1 MKDQL
6 NLKVE
11 NLHISYRTYLDPQ
24 VDLRHRFK
32 AGFGAARRR
41 HLIVNAVQGVTFNL
55 KKGETLGIIGHNGA
69 GKSTLLLGIAG
80 LIKADDGQVLARSR
94 PTLLGVGSVLNT
106 SLSGRRNIEIG
117 CLAIGMDKDQ
127 IKEQMDDLIEFSGL
141 REAIDRPLK
150 SYSTGMRA
158 RLTFTV
164 ATVKEPEVLLIDE
177 ALAVG
182 DNEFRER
189 AYQRIEDIRSAAGS
203 VILVSHNTQ
212 EIQRMSDRV
221 IWMDQGQIVRDGSPD
236 ALIKVYK
243 ETKSETELLSR
254 MNQETFEGTG
264 PLQVFSFSTVVDN
277 EYGKNQIEIKENSLI
292 GTKELSSSVNHPKSV
307 DVKEASDQFRS
318 SILQMASNETITK
331 HSRLAGLLH
340 NWFVDHSSGALMLNW
355 ASESFPRK
363 TILLQETFA
372 PNFLDDHKH
381 WITNKYGDLFIDEE
395 FPSIESNEDLVY
407 CWSRYP
413 NYYLNWWIDVATRAY
428 QFLVSD
434 ELQDRKFLM
443 PHLNKFQQDALE
455 ALGIDSSLIYEP
467 KQRIENIRHIYFED
481 SFHLGGRSNVA
492 IGHEVVAA
500 ANAAKQR
507 VLTGINNGKDHT
519 LFVTLGKSGT
529 RRMLNQLEVENA
541 LKREGVKVI
550 SLEDHS
556 FQEIVEMF
564 SSASTV
570 IGVSGDALANTI
582 FSRPGTNVIELLPDT
597 WVSSLQKEIS
607 AKAQLSHN
615 YLACEAFGEGRFNQQ
630 MALYDSIQ
638 IPIDRLL
645 SLLSDLENI

>member
-1 MKDQL
+1 
-6 NLKVE
+6 
-11 NLHISYRTYLDPQ
+11 
-24 VDLRHRFK
+24 
-32 AGFGAARRR
+32 
-41 HLIVNAVQGVTFNL
+41 
-55 KKGETLGIIGHNGA
+55 
-69 GKSTLLLGIAG
+69 
-80 LIKADDGQVLARSR
+80 
-94 PTLLGVGSVLNT
+94 
-106 SLSGRRNIEIG
+106 
-117 CLAIGMDKDQ
+117 
-127 IKEQMDDLIEFSGL
+127 
-141 REAIDRPLK
+141 
-150 SYSTGMRA
+150 
-158 RLTFTV
+158 
-164 ATVKEPEVLLIDE
+164 
-177 ALAVG
+177 
-182 DNEFRER
+182 
-189 AYQRIEDIRSAAGS
+189 
-203 VILVSHNTQ
+203 
-212 EIQRMSDRV
+212 
-221 IWMDQGQIVRDGSPD
+221 
-236 ALIKVYK
+236 
-243 ETKSETELLSR
+243 
-254 MNQETFEGTG
+254 
-264 PLQVFSFSTVVDN
+264 
-277 EYGKNQIEIKENSLI
+277 
-292 GTKELSSSVNHPKSV
+292 
-307 DVKEASDQFRS
+307 
-318 SILQMASNETITK
+318 MASNETITK

-355 ASESFPRK
+355 ASESFSEKNDSSSRNVRS
-363 TILLQETFA
+363 Q
-372 PNFLDDHKH
+372 FLDDHKH

-443 PHLNKFQQDALE
+443 PHLNKFQEDALE

-492 IGHEVVAA
+492 IGHEIVAA

-519 LFVTLGKSGT
+519 LFVTLVKWT
-529 RRMLNQLEVENA
+529 RRILNQLEVENA
-541 LKREGVKVI
+541 LKSEGVKVI
-550 SLEDHS
+550 SLEDRS